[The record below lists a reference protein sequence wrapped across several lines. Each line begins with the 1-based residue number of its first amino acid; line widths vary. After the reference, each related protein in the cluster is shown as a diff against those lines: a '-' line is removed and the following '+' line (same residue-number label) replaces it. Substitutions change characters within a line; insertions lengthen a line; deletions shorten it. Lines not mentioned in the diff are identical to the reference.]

1 MAGFGTKWL
10 MLMILCSFMLASAFV
25 SGERSFKHEASTF
38 NVTKEAGFNSNYLSK
53 VVNFL
58 WQSDRSGYQHVWPEM
73 EFGWQ
78 IVVGSIIGF
87 FGAAFGSV
95 GGVGGGGI
103 FVPMLSLVI
112 GFDPKSATALSK
124 CMIMGAAGS
133 TVYYNLKLRHPTLD
147 MPIIDYDLA
156 LLFQPMLMMGISIGV
171 AFNVLFAD
179 WMVTVLLIVLFLGT
193 STKAFLKGVETWK
206 KETIMKREAAKRLGT
221 NGNGTEEVEYK
232 PLPSGPSNGTQSA
245 TNKSKELEVSIIEN
259 VYWKELGLL
268 VFVWVAFLALQIAKN
283 NTATCSM
290 AYWVLNFMQI
300 PVSVGVSLYE
310 AVSLYKGRRIIASKG
325 DAGTNFRVHQLILY
339 CFCGVL
345 AGIVGGLLGLG
356 GGFIL
361 GPLFLELGVPP
372 QKWDIVVT
380 TTYLPI
386 QSVFNSI
393 TLEQVSSATATF
405 AMTFSSSMSVVE
417 YYLLKRFPV
426 PYAVYLVLVAT
437 IAAFIGQH
445 VVRRLISILGRA
457 SLIIFILAFTI
468 FISAISLGGVG
479 ISNMIGKIERHEY
492 MGFENLCRYEV

>member
-10 MLMILCSFMLASAFV
+10 MLMIFCSFMLASAFV
-25 SGERSFKHEASTF
+25 SGERSFKHEASTL

-58 WQSDRSGYQHVWPEM
+58 WQSDRSGYHHVWPEM

-232 PLPSGPSNGTQSA
+232 PLPSGPSNGTQNA
-245 TNKSKELEVSIIEN
+245 TNKSKELEVNIIEN

-372 QKWDIVVT
+372 Q
-380 TTYLPI
+380 
-386 QSVFNSI
+386 
-393 TLEQVSSATATF
+393 VSSATATF